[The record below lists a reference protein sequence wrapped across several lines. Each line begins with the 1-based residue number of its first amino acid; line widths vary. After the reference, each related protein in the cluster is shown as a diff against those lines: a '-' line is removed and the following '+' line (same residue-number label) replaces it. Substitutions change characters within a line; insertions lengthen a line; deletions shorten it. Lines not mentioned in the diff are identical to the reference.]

1 MRNKLQKILL
11 NEGLFNYLKRKYY
24 TKIKPIKG
32 RVVESLF
39 FEGKKI
45 KILLDAKNGY
55 VDKYIYESGV
65 YEKLVL
71 KRVVKHLGSND
82 TVFDIGANIGQHS
95 LIFSKFA
102 KEVYSFEPNSSVFY
116 QFLESVRLNKI
127 DNIIAENCGI
137 GATNEFKKIYVNP
150 QNAGNSSVLPNENY
164 KSFTIKIK
172 NLKEYEDALDKVD
185 FVKIDVEGFEL
196 DIIIGNIS
204 FFRKFQPTIW
214 FEFNLNEY
222 LENSNYNIGQL
233 DDLIRE
239 NNYKIYSYKKNTII
253 KDLSTHLLTY
263 DNIILAKNINF

>member
-82 TVFDIGANIGQHS
+82 IVFDIGANIGQHS
-95 LIFSKFA
+95 LIFSQFA
-102 KEVYSFEPNSSVFY
+102 KEVYSFEPNSSVFF

-150 QNAGNSSVLPNENY
+150 QNAGNSSVLPNEKY